1 MAKGKKTG
9 GRKPGSINY
18 MSAQVKVN
26 FLRAF
31 EGIGGAGKLQEWAQ
45 ENLTEFY
52 KLYAR
57 LLPTE
62 SSVTQETT
70 IRVADSEALRE
81 RLNRALEGRSQPT
94 IQ

>member
-1 MAKGKKTG
+1 VAKGRKTG
-9 GRKPGSINY
+9 GRVAGTPNALS
-18 MSAQVKVN
+18 SQVKLN

-31 EGIGGAGKLQEWAQ
+31 EGLGGATKLQEWAQ

-70 IRVADSEALRE
+70 IRVADSAALRE